1 VLATAGRCLS
11 RDEERSRFV
20 PRKEIHPATDGE
32 LEGASSI
39 PKSRSSTSSSSQT
52 GRISRNSDYRLCFSY
67 IYTSRIFAS
76 INQLCLFDDI
86 FFTIIKRIKALEI
99 FWKNTA
105 RFIFILRPC
114 PEVAHPRIVPVAIK
128 FRISRAFSLG
138 LFSRLRAHASPWN
151 LPISPSSPS
160 PSLHPPLSSIACR
173 RGGTIT
179 VMGVACVIIVILK
192 LKAQLSQFMSREF
205 QGWKL
210 AAAFNAS
217 ELPR

>member
-1 VLATAGRCLS
+1 VNAKEECNLITFNLLRNYRQSVLL
-11 RDEERSRFV
+11 F
-20 PRKEIHPATDGE
+20 
-32 LEGASSI
+32 
-39 PKSRSSTSSSSQT
+39 
-52 GRISRNSDYRLCFSY
+52 RISHEESGKHLACWLQLAVVSRGTKNDLDLFRLCFSY

-192 LKAQLSQFMSREF
+192 LKVQLSQFMSREF